1 MVSMYWSDQVQRPLK
16 KWTYKQRIIVSEL
29 VHSVPEIFL
38 HNQVCIISHTYCVD
52 SQTRHAI
59 YLHNDCPQ
67 GCNHMTNWNTIV
79 QFLECNIW
87 MKNNLHDFITRPSIF
102 FTFTFSKMSIFM
114 HEGHVTMLRQ
124 YLFVK
129 ITRAYIFVVMK
140 IHEWKIQISVTIHFW
155 IRNK

>member
-1 MVSMYWSDQVQRPLK
+1 M
-16 KWTYKQRIIVSEL
+16 SEL

-52 SQTRHAI
+52 SQTGHAI

-67 GCNHMTNWNTIV
+67 GCNHMTNWNTIF

-87 MKNNLHDFITRPSIF
+87 MKKICMISSQDLPSF
-102 FTFTFSKMSIFM
+102 LRLLSQKCLYSCMKDMF
-114 HEGHVTMLRQ
+114 TMLRQ

-140 IHEWKIQISVTIHFW
+140 MHEWKIQISVTIHFC